1 MLFCNKGR
9 PVEEQQGE
17 HCGGGRSWVQSQVA
31 VLCSVHT
38 NTKHIPEYIQ
48 HRTRIYTADSN
59 DLKVPISFSS
69 TLFA

>member
-1 MLFCNKGR
+1 MLFCNKGH
-9 PVEEQQGE
+9 PVEDSKVSI
-17 HCGGGRSWVQSQVA
+17 GGGGSWVQAQVA

-38 NTKHIPEYIQ
+38 NKKHIPEYIQ